1 MLTHWRTSQYQNCKD
16 VDAKKQ
22 NRRPQLHEPGLG
34 STIHRQEYLK
44 EKIKMGLMQMKK
56 EHLVDRIEKEKA
68 ELERHGWVLLPLRF
82 FLCSSK
88 PCGTTLLQMQSLIIL
103 AFV

>member
-1 MLTHWRTSQYQNCKD
+1 VFLGHFL
-16 VDAKKQ
+16 VIAK
-22 NRRPQLHEPGLG
+22 PGLG
-34 STIHRQEYLK
+34 STIDRREYLK
-44 EKIKMGLMQMKK
+44 EKIKMGVTQMKK
-56 EHLVDRIEKEKA
+56 EHPVDRIEKEKA
-68 ELERHGWVLLPLRF
+68 ELERHGWVLIPLRF